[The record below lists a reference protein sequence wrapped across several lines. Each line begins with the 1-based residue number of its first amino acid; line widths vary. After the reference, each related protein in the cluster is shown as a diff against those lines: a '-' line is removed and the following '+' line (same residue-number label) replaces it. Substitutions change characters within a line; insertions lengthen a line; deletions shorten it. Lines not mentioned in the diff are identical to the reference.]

1 MSAESIFVLGVN
13 HKTAPVAVREQLAF
27 TDDPEA
33 PFRHFKGIKGCEE
46 FCFLSTCNR
55 VEVIFTT
62 PRKEETIREI
72 RRFLFQAS
80 TLSDEE
86 SEKYTYLHQGSD
98 AITHIYRVSS
108 SLDSMIV
115 GEPQI
120 LGQLKDAY
128 RQSSDRDGT
137 GVILNRLLH
146 KAFSVAKRIRTET
159 NIGGS
164 AVSISYAAVELAKK
178 IFGDISG
185 KKVMLVGAGE
195 MAELA
200 AEHLVTQGIS
210 EVIVANR
217 TLKNAVLLAQRF
229 KGTPVGLNELLE
241 QLEIVDIMISST
253 GASGLILHQKE
264 VKPIMRKR
272 RNRPLFM
279 IDIAVPRDLDPE
291 LNNLDNV
298 YLYDVDD
305 LSHVVEI
312 NKSDRVQE
320 AGKAERIVVEE
331 TLKFLQWRENM
342 ALTPTITAIRRKADT
357 IAKAELAKT
366 LHNIELTKKEKKSIE
381 KMACAIVNKLLH
393 DPILHLKEDCT
404 PEQKQQKLDHARNLF
419 ALDNGKLANKNGTEK
434 KIKGDITPAGRK
446 CYESDDSESYIRD
459 T

>member
-1 MSAESIFVLGVN
+1 MSVDSIFVLGVN
-13 HKTAPVAVREQLAF
+13 HKTAPVEVREQLAF

-33 PFRHFKGIKGCEE
+33 PFRHFKSIEGCEE

-62 PRKEETIREI
+62 PRKEETIRAI

-80 TLSDEE
+80 NLSDEE
-86 SEKYTYLHQGSD
+86 SEKYTYLHHGSN

-128 RQSSDRDGT
+128 RQSSEREGT

-146 KAFSVAKRIRTET
+146 KAFSVAKKIRTET

-164 AVSISYAAVELAKK
+164 AVSISYAAIELAKK

-200 AEHLVTQGIS
+200 AEHLVNQGIS

-217 TLKNAVLLAQRF
+217 TLENAVLLAQRF
-229 KGTPVGLNELLE
+229 KGKAVGLNELLE
-241 QLEIVDIMISST
+241 QLKIVDIMISST

-264 VKPIMRKR
+264 VKSIMPKR

-291 LNNLDNV
+291 LNNLENV

-305 LSHVVEI
+305 LTHVVEI
-312 NKSDRVQE
+312 NKSERGQE
-320 AGKAERIVVEE
+320 AAKAERIVGEE
-331 TLKFLQWRENM
+331 TLKFLQWLENM
-342 ALTPTITAIRRKADT
+342 ELTPTIMAMRQKADT
-357 IAKAELAKT
+357 IAQAELAKT
-366 LHNIELTKKEKKSIE
+366 IRNIELSKKERKSIE

-393 DPILHLKEDCT
+393 DPILHLKEDC
-404 PEQKQQKLDHARNLF
+404 PPDQKQQKLDHARNLF
-419 ALDNGKLANKNGTEK
+419 ALDNGRPANKNCPEK
-434 KIKGDITPAGRK
+434 KVQSEITPAGRK
-446 CYESDDSESYIRD
+446 CYWSDD
-459 T
+459 